1 MPTMTP
7 IEILEQDEREA
18 WTRLA
23 AYRGRLHR
31 HDVENHVVVERRLR
45 ELEQKWERS
54 SERLHKALRD
64 RQR

>member
-7 IEILEQDEREA
+7 VEILRDEERQA

-31 HDVENHVVVERRLR
+31 HDVEDHLVVERRLR
-45 ELEQKWERS
+45 ELENKWERS
-54 SERLHKALRD
+54 SEQLQKALRD
-64 RQR
+64 RRQ

>member
-7 IEILEQDEREA
+7 VEILRDEERQA

-31 HDVENHVVVERRLR
+31 QDTENHLVVERQLR
-45 ELEQKWERS
+45 QLEDKWERS
-54 SERLHKALRD
+54 SKRLQKALRD
-64 RQR
+64 SRQ

>member
-7 IEILEQDEREA
+7 VEILRDEERQA

-31 HDVENHVVVERRLR
+31 QDTESHLVVERQLR
-45 ELEQKWERS
+45 QLEDKWERS
-54 SERLHKALRD
+54 SKRLQKALRD
-64 RQR
+64 SRQ